1 MLVIKA
7 SPLLVLPRCCCAN
20 DDDDV
25 DVDGMD
31 KQQRDE
37 EVDFFAALALCWHT
51 SCETV
56 VATEKVAADILFFL
70 LFTIVFSLSLEL
82 FLSIFYVRA
91 CFEVIV
97 FHKIFTFL

>member
-70 LFTIVFSLSLEL
+70 FIYNRILSLKL
-82 FLSIFYVRA
+82 FLSIFLCAR
-91 CFEVIV
+91 V
-97 FHKIFTFL
+97 F

>member
-7 SPLLVLPRCCCAN
+7 SPLLVLLCCCAN

-56 VATEKVAADILFFL
+56 VATEKVAADILFSVYL
-70 LFTIVFSLSLEL
+70 KSYSLSFKL
-82 FLSIFYVRA
+82 FLSIFYVR
-91 CFEVIV
+91 VRV
-97 FHKIFTFL
+97 FCMK